1 MSGSAA
7 VSGACWQLLGHNCH
21 QMQIPSSLPGLID
34 YMSGPMVEKKLKC
47 LMACVAWLIWL
58 ARCARIYSHTSSN
71 PQNILRQAS
80 LISQVTSASGGKSFI
95 SSSVPWTEFLAAWL
109 GVKAAILYL
118 NASKIWLEGDSQ
130 IVVSWI
136 SSSNNEKYDT
146 NPLMPDLKNWRRR
159 CSSFNISHTHREANQ
174 LADYFAQQAMT
185 MDFQTEN
192 VVHLDS
198 YALQILNTDA
208 HGITYQ
214 KGGITMFYLCTLL
227 ISSSTDDP
235 VYNYCTELHC

>member
-1 MSGSAA
+1 
-7 VSGACWQLLGHNCH
+7 
-21 QMQIPSSLPGLID
+21 MQIPSSLPGLID

-47 LMACVAWLIWL
+47 LLACVAWLIWL

-118 NASKIWLEGDSQ
+118 NASKIWLE
-130 IVVSWI
+130 
-136 SSSNNEKYDT
+136 
-146 NPLMPDLKNWRRR
+146 DLKNWRRR

-227 ISSSTDDP
+227 ISSSTGSP
-235 VYNYCTELHC
+235 

>member
-1 MSGSAA
+1 MVGWLPPPAGTLKINFDASVTKDKA
-7 VSGACWQLLGHNCH
+7 V
-21 QMQIPSSLPGLID
+21 
-34 YMSGPMVEKKLKC
+34 
-47 LMACVAWLIWL
+47 VAYVM
-58 ARCARIYSHTSSN
+58 RNY
-71 PQNILRQAS
+71 
-80 LISQVTSASGGKSFI
+80 K
-95 SSSVPWTEFLAAWL
+95 

-118 NASKIWLEGDSQ
+118 NASKIWLE
-130 IVVSWI
+130 
-136 SSSNNEKYDT
+136 
-146 NPLMPDLKNWRRR
+146 DLKNWRRR

>member
-118 NASKIWLEGDSQ
+118 NASKIWLE
-130 IVVSWI
+130 
-136 SSSNNEKYDT
+136 
-146 NPLMPDLKNWRRR
+146 DLKNWRRR

>member
-1 MSGSAA
+1 MVGWLPPPAGTLKINFDASVTKDKA
-7 VSGACWQLLGHNCH
+7 VVAYVMRNYKGE
-21 QMQIPSSLPGLID
+21 LI
-34 YMSGPMVEKKLKC
+34 
-47 LMACVAWLIWL
+47 L
-58 ARCARIYSHTSSN
+58 A
-71 PQNILRQAS
+71 
-80 LISQVTSASGGKSFI
+80 GGKSFI

-118 NASKIWLEGDSQ
+118 NASKIWLE
-130 IVVSWI
+130 
-136 SSSNNEKYDT
+136 
-146 NPLMPDLKNWRRR
+146 DLKNWRRR

-227 ISSSTDDP
+227 ISSSTGSP
-235 VYNYCTELHC
+235 

>member
-1 MSGSAA
+1 MVGWLPPPAGTLKINFDASVTKDKA
-7 VSGACWQLLGHNCH
+7 V
-21 QMQIPSSLPGLID
+21 
-34 YMSGPMVEKKLKC
+34 
-47 LMACVAWLIWL
+47 VAYVM
-58 ARCARIYSHTSSN
+58 RNY
-71 PQNILRQAS
+71 
-80 LISQVTSASGGKSFI
+80 K
-95 SSSVPWTEFLAAWL
+95 